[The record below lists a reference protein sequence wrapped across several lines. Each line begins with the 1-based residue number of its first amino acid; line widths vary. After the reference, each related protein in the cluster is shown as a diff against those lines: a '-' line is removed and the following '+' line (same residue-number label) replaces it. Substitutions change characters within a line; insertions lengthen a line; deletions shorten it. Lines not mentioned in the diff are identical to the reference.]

1 MIDFES
7 EAVFDKRR
15 EEYRRNARKQFPEAE
30 LLIAIKT
37 SPTSVMTIS
46 AYPDEEVDEWAL
58 EMRDQRMDTEEDLS
72 GWHMEGEISFFP

>member
-37 SPTSVMTIS
+37 SATSVMTIS
-46 AYPDEEVDEWAL
+46 AYPDEEVDE
-58 EMRDQRMDTEEDLS
+58 
-72 GWHMEGEISFFP
+72 

>member
-46 AYPDEEVDEWAL
+46 AYPDEELDE
-58 EMRDQRMDTEEDLS
+58 
-72 GWHMEGEISFFP
+72 